1 MWERNPAA
9 TPSLHHAI
17 LYAHIHTQTTPSL
30 HLRTHT
36 HTVMPSREFRKIKV
50 ITSEIDEY
58 VDDNFRVVPGALMW
72 CGVCWGWEGGC

>member
-1 MWERNPAA
+1 MPA
-9 TPSLHHAI
+9 
-17 LYAHIHTQTTPSL
+17 
-30 HLRTHT
+30 
-36 HTVMPSREFRKIKV
+36 REFRKIKV